1 MQNLYLNISINKYN
15 YVSNGIK
22 VYKRYIFIFFMES
35 YINEEKPVI
44 SINNMG
50 KKVLI
55 ATLYSP
61 EPVLLAAT
69 RLGPERL
76 ILLVDKETNKE
87 QEAAIKIIQ
96 DSLGRVI
103 DVKIVKTEVYDIVE
117 VAKKAVEVI
126 DMQPK
131 EDHIFVNITSG
142 RKTKAIGL
150 LFAAYVRHDR
160 VRKIAYNPEEDKSS
174 IVYLPRLS
182 FKLTVSQKRILEE
195 VGNKKYESI
204 TELASKIELSTAMLY
219 RAIDELKD
227 MDLISSDK
235 GVIELTDAGR
245 IARL

>member
-1 MQNLYLNISINKYN
+1 M
-15 YVSNGIK
+15 
-22 VYKRYIFIFFMES
+22 FPMET
-35 YINEEKPVI
+35 YINEQPIPIIEEKQEE
-44 SINNMG
+44 NQEMG

-61 EPVLLAAT
+61 EPVILAVT

-76 ILLVDKETNKE
+76 ILLVDKEPDKE
-87 QEAAIKIIQ
+87 QEASIKLIQ
-96 DSLGRVI
+96 DSLGKVI
-103 DVKIVKTEVYDIVE
+103 DVKIIKTDVYDIVE

-126 DMQPK
+126 DLQPK
-131 EDHIFVNITSG
+131 EDHIFVNITAG

-150 LFAAYVRHDR
+150 LFGAYARHER
-160 VRKIAYNPEEDKSS
+160 VSKIAYNPEEDKAS

-182 FKLTVSQKRILEE
+182 FNLTESQKKILIE

-204 TELASKIELSTAMLY
+204 SDLAQKIDLSTAMLY

-227 MDLISSDK
+227 KDFISTEK
-235 GVIELTDAGR
+235 GIELTDAGK